1 MLGTIFLKL
10 DNSKQNKTVDCSIM
24 WNTSF
29 IYIIIQ
35 KLNTEY
41 GSNVPSH
48 FLLFLKKK
56 NKSINT
62 YDTAIPRTIWSTVEA
77 QKMLQ
82 ERSVWQ

>member
-1 MLGTIFLKL
+1 MTLGTIFLKL

-41 GSNVPSH
+41 GSNVPT
-48 FLLFLKKK
+48 FCFFLK
-56 NKSINT
+56 
-62 YDTAIPRTIWSTVEA
+62 
-77 QKMLQ
+77 
-82 ERSVWQ
+82 